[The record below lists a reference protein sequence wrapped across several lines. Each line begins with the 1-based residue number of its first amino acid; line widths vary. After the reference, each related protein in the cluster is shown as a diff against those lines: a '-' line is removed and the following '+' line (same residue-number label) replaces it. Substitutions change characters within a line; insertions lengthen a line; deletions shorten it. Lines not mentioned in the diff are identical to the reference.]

1 MLDSEVPQEGNS
13 TLGGHR
19 KAMYARGADGKLHI
33 VQSAGWEVEEI
44 VTKQAV
50 DDLLRLTENARQR
63 VLAGQT
69 SPLEYHMYRVR
80 MDVPLLSQASGIW
93 QWRLRRPVCFPAHHL
108 CRRHGHDG
116 RPAEEGRL
124 MDFQHRQASHCES
137 GVMSNLLRHHGL
149 PLSEP
154 MTFGLSSALSF
165 AYLPIIKIN
174 GLPLVAYRMPP
185 KAIIKGLQKPLG
197 LKMRFETFRNPAAG
211 VARLNELLDQGQLVG
226 LQTSVFWLPYL
237 PEDLRFHF
245 NAHNV
250 LAFGRDPASGD
261 YLLSDPVAET
271 TVTCAPADL
280 QRARF
285 AKGALAPKGLLYYP
299 VGTPRTPDWQK
310 VLPSAIKKTTRIML
324 DAPLPIIGVRGIRWL
339 AKAIEKLDTGSD
351 AAHSKLFIGQVVRMQ
366 EEIGTGG
373 GGFRVIYASFVQEAA
388 DLLARP
394 ALGELAEQL
403 IDIGDE

>member
-1 MLDSEVPQEGNS
+1 
-13 TLGGHR
+13 
-19 KAMYARGADGKLHI
+19 
-33 VQSAGWEVEEI
+33 
-44 VTKQAV
+44 
-50 DDLLRLTENARQR
+50 
-63 VLAGQT
+63 
-69 SPLEYHMYRVR
+69 
-80 MDVPLLSQASGIW
+80 
-93 QWRLRRPVCFPAHHL
+93 
-108 CRRHGHDG
+108 
-116 RPAEEGRL
+116 
-124 MDFQHRQASHCES
+124 MDFQHSQASHCES
-137 GVMSNLLRHHGL
+137 GVMSTLLRHHGL

-197 LKMRFETFRNPAAG
+197 LKMRFETFGNPAAG
-211 VARLNELLDQGQLVG
+211 VARLNELLDQGKLVG

-250 LAFGRDPASGD
+250 LACGREASGD
-261 YLLSDPVAET
+261 YRLSDPVAET
-271 TVTCAPADL
+271 LVTCPPADL

-299 VGTPRTPDWQK
+299 VGTPQTPDWHK
-310 VLPSAIKKTTRIML
+310 VLPAAIRKTTRIML

-339 AKAIEKLDTGSD
+339 AKAIEKLDAGSG
-351 AAHSKLFIGQVVRMQ
+351 AAHSKMFIGQVVRMQ

-373 GGFRVIYASFVQEAA
+373 GGFRFIYASFLQEAA
-388 DLLARP
+388 DLLNRP

-403 IDIGDE
+403 IDIGDEWREFALATARMIRDRDPLQPPKLADKLRAIADREQAFFRDLRRAA

>member
-1 MLDSEVPQEGNS
+1 
-13 TLGGHR
+13 
-19 KAMYARGADGKLHI
+19 
-33 VQSAGWEVEEI
+33 
-44 VTKQAV
+44 
-50 DDLLRLTENARQR
+50 
-63 VLAGQT
+63 
-69 SPLEYHMYRVR
+69 
-80 MDVPLLSQASGIW
+80 
-93 QWRLRRPVCFPAHHL
+93 
-108 CRRHGHDG
+108 
-116 RPAEEGRL
+116 
-124 MDFQHRQASHCES
+124 MDFQHSQASHCES

-299 VGTPRTPDWQK
+299 VGTPHMPDWPQ
-310 VLPSAIKKTTRIML
+310 VLPAAIKKTTRIML

-373 GGFRVIYASFVQEAA
+373 GG
-388 DLLARP
+388 
-394 ALGELAEQL
+394 
-403 IDIGDE
+403 

>member
-1 MLDSEVPQEGNS
+1 ME
-13 TLGGHR
+13 
-19 KAMYARGADGKLHI
+19 
-33 VQSAGWEVEEI
+33 
-44 VTKQAV
+44 
-50 DDLLRLTENARQR
+50 
-63 VLAGQT
+63 
-69 SPLEYHMYRVR
+69 
-80 MDVPLLSQASGIW
+80 
-93 QWRLRRPVCFPAHHL
+93 
-108 CRRHGHDG
+108 
-116 RPAEEGRL
+116 
-124 MDFQHRQASHCES
+124 FQHSQASHCES
-137 GVMSNLLRHHGL
+137 GVMSAMLRHHGL

-197 LKMRFETFRNPAAG
+197 LKMRFETFGNPAAG
-211 VARLNELLDQGQLVG
+211 VARLNDLLDQGKLVG

-250 LAFGRDPASGD
+250 LAFGRETSGD
-261 YLLSDPVAET
+261 YQLSDPVAET
-271 TVTCAPADL
+271 VVTCPPADL

-299 VGTPRTPDWQK
+299 VGTPQMPDWQK
-310 VLPSAIKKTTRIML
+310 VLPAAIKKTTRIML

-339 AKAIEKLDTGSD
+339 AKAIAKLDAGSG

-373 GGFRVIYASFVQEAA
+373 GGFRFIYASFLQEAA
-388 DLLARP
+388 DLLGRP

-403 IDIGDE
+403 IDIGDEWREFALATARMIRDRDPLHPPKLADKLRAIADREQAFFRDLRRAA

>member
-1 MLDSEVPQEGNS
+1 
-13 TLGGHR
+13 
-19 KAMYARGADGKLHI
+19 
-33 VQSAGWEVEEI
+33 
-44 VTKQAV
+44 
-50 DDLLRLTENARQR
+50 
-63 VLAGQT
+63 
-69 SPLEYHMYRVR
+69 
-80 MDVPLLSQASGIW
+80 
-93 QWRLRRPVCFPAHHL
+93 
-108 CRRHGHDG
+108 
-116 RPAEEGRL
+116 

-299 VGTPRTPDWQK
+299 VGTPQTPDWPQ
-310 VLPSAIKKTTRIML
+310 VLPAAIKKTTRIML

-339 AKAIEKLDTGSD
+339 AKAIEKLDTGSG

-373 GGFRVIYASFVQEAA
+373 GGFRFIYASFLQEAA

-403 IDIGDE
+403 IDIGDEWREFALATARMIRDRDPLQPPKLADKLRTIADREQAFFRDLRRAA

>member
-1 MLDSEVPQEGNS
+1 
-13 TLGGHR
+13 
-19 KAMYARGADGKLHI
+19 
-33 VQSAGWEVEEI
+33 
-44 VTKQAV
+44 
-50 DDLLRLTENARQR
+50 
-63 VLAGQT
+63 
-69 SPLEYHMYRVR
+69 
-80 MDVPLLSQASGIW
+80 
-93 QWRLRRPVCFPAHHL
+93 
-108 CRRHGHDG
+108 
-116 RPAEEGRL
+116 

-137 GVMSNLLRHHGL
+137 GVMSNLLRHHEL

-197 LKMRFETFRNPAAG
+197 LKMRFETFGSPAAG
-211 VARLNELLDQGQLVG
+211 TARLNELLDQGKLVG

-250 LAFGRDPASGD
+250 LAFGRDPATGD

-299 VGTPRTPDWQK
+299 VGTPHLPDWQK
-310 VLPSAIKKTTRIML
+310 VLPAAIKKTTRIML

-339 AKAIEKLDTGSD
+339 AKAIEKLDTGSG

-373 GGFRVIYASFVQEAA
+373 GGFRFIYASFLQEAA

-403 IDIGDE
+403 IDIGDEWREFALATARMIRDRDTLQPPRLADKLRAIADREQAFFRDLRRAA

>member
-1 MLDSEVPQEGNS
+1 
-13 TLGGHR
+13 
-19 KAMYARGADGKLHI
+19 
-33 VQSAGWEVEEI
+33 
-44 VTKQAV
+44 
-50 DDLLRLTENARQR
+50 
-63 VLAGQT
+63 
-69 SPLEYHMYRVR
+69 
-80 MDVPLLSQASGIW
+80 
-93 QWRLRRPVCFPAHHL
+93 
-108 CRRHGHDG
+108 
-116 RPAEEGRL
+116 
-124 MDFQHRQASHCES
+124 MDFQHSQASHCES
-137 GVMSNLLRHHGL
+137 GVMSNLLRHHEL

-197 LKMRFETFRNPAAG
+197 LKMRFETFGSPAAG
-211 VARLNELLDQGQLVG
+211 TARLNELLDQGKLVG

-250 LAFGRDPASGD
+250 LAFGRDPATGD

-271 TVTCAPADL
+271 TVTCAPAEL

-299 VGTPRTPDWQK
+299 VGTPHLPDWQK
-310 VLPSAIKKTTRIML
+310 VLPAAIKKTTRIML

-339 AKAIEKLDTGSD
+339 AKAIEKLDTGSG

-373 GGFRVIYASFVQEAA
+373 GGFRFIYASFLQEAA
-388 DLLARP
+388 ELLNRP

-403 IDIGDE
+403 IDIGDEWREFALATARMIRDRDPLQPPKLADKLRAIAGREQSFFRDLRRAA

>member
-1 MLDSEVPQEGNS
+1 
-13 TLGGHR
+13 
-19 KAMYARGADGKLHI
+19 
-33 VQSAGWEVEEI
+33 
-44 VTKQAV
+44 
-50 DDLLRLTENARQR
+50 
-63 VLAGQT
+63 
-69 SPLEYHMYRVR
+69 
-80 MDVPLLSQASGIW
+80 
-93 QWRLRRPVCFPAHHL
+93 
-108 CRRHGHDG
+108 
-116 RPAEEGRL
+116 
-124 MDFQHRQASHCES
+124 MDFQHSQASHCES
-137 GVMSNLLRHHGL
+137 GVMSNLLRHHEL

-197 LKMRFETFRNPAAG
+197 LKMRFETFGSPAAG
-211 VARLNELLDQGQLVG
+211 TARLNELLDQGKLVG

-250 LAFGRDPASGD
+250 LAFGRDPATGD

-299 VGTPRTPDWQK
+299 VGTPHLPDWQK
-310 VLPSAIKKTTRIML
+310 VLPAAIKKTTRIML

-339 AKAIEKLDTGSD
+339 AKAIEKLDTGSG

-373 GGFRVIYASFVQEAA
+373 GGFRFIYASFLQEAA
-388 DLLARP
+388 ELLNRP
-394 ALGELAEQL
+394 ALGKLAEQL
-403 IDIGDE
+403 IDIGDEWREFALATARMIRDRDPLQPPKLADKLRAIAGREQSFFRDLRRAA

>member
-1 MLDSEVPQEGNS
+1 
-13 TLGGHR
+13 
-19 KAMYARGADGKLHI
+19 
-33 VQSAGWEVEEI
+33 
-44 VTKQAV
+44 
-50 DDLLRLTENARQR
+50 
-63 VLAGQT
+63 
-69 SPLEYHMYRVR
+69 
-80 MDVPLLSQASGIW
+80 
-93 QWRLRRPVCFPAHHL
+93 
-108 CRRHGHDG
+108 
-116 RPAEEGRL
+116 
-124 MDFQHRQASHCES
+124 MDFQHSQASHCES
-137 GVMSNLLRHHGL
+137 GVMSAMLRHHGL

-197 LKMRFETFRNPAAG
+197 LKMRFETFSSQAAG
-211 VARLNELLDQGQLVG
+211 VARLNELLDAGKLVG

-237 PEDLRFHF
+237 PQDLRFHF

-250 LAFGRDPASGD
+250 LAFGREASGD

-271 TVTCAPADL
+271 AVSCPAADL

-299 VGTPRTPDWQK
+299 VGTPQMPDWHK
-310 VLPSAIKKTTRIML
+310 VLPAAIKKTTRIML

-339 AKAIEKLDTGSD
+339 AKAIEKLDAGSS

-373 GGFRVIYASFVQEAA
+373 GGFRFIYASFLQEAA
-388 DLLARP
+388 ELLNRP
-394 ALGELAEQL
+394 ALGGLAEQL
-403 IDIGDE
+403 IDIGDEWREFALATARMIRDRDPLQPPKLAAKLRAVADREQAFFRDLRRAA

>member
-1 MLDSEVPQEGNS
+1 
-13 TLGGHR
+13 
-19 KAMYARGADGKLHI
+19 
-33 VQSAGWEVEEI
+33 
-44 VTKQAV
+44 
-50 DDLLRLTENARQR
+50 
-63 VLAGQT
+63 
-69 SPLEYHMYRVR
+69 
-80 MDVPLLSQASGIW
+80 
-93 QWRLRRPVCFPAHHL
+93 
-108 CRRHGHDG
+108 
-116 RPAEEGRL
+116 

-137 GVMSNLLRHHGL
+137 GCMSNLLRHHGL

-154 MTFGLSSALSF
+154 MAFGLSSALSF

-174 GLPLVAYRMPP
+174 GLPLIAYRMPP
-185 KAIIKGLQKPLG
+185 KAIIQGLQKPLG

-211 VARLNELLDQGQLVG
+211 VARLNELLAQGQVVG

-250 LAFGRDPASGD
+250 LAFGRAPASGD

-285 AKGALAPKGLLYYP
+285 ARGALAPKGLLYYP
-299 VGTPRTPDWQK
+299 VGTPHMPDWQN
-310 VLPSAIKKTTRIML
+310 VLPAAIRKTTRIML

-339 AKAIEKLDTGSD
+339 AKTIERLDTGGG

-373 GGFRVIYASFVQEAA
+373 GGFRFIYASFLQEAA
-388 DLLARP
+388 ELLARP

-403 IDIGDE
+403 IDIGDEWREFALATARMIRDRDPLHPPRLADKLRAIADCEQAFFRALRRAA

>member
-1 MLDSEVPQEGNS
+1 
-13 TLGGHR
+13 
-19 KAMYARGADGKLHI
+19 
-33 VQSAGWEVEEI
+33 
-44 VTKQAV
+44 
-50 DDLLRLTENARQR
+50 
-63 VLAGQT
+63 
-69 SPLEYHMYRVR
+69 
-80 MDVPLLSQASGIW
+80 
-93 QWRLRRPVCFPAHHL
+93 
-108 CRRHGHDG
+108 
-116 RPAEEGRL
+116 
-124 MDFQHRQASHCES
+124 MDFKHSQASHCES
-137 GVMSNLLRHHGL
+137 GVMSTLLRHHGL

-197 LKMRFETFRNPAAG
+197 LKMRFETFGNPVAG
-211 VARLNELLDQGQLVG
+211 VARLNELLDQGKLVG

-250 LAFGRDPASGD
+250 LAFGREASGD
-261 YLLSDPVAET
+261 YRLSDPVAET
-271 TVTCAPADL
+271 VVTCPPADL

-299 VGTPRTPDWQK
+299 VGTPQTPDWQK
-310 VLPSAIKKTTRIML
+310 VLPAAITKTTRIML

-339 AKAIEKLDTGSD
+339 AKAIAKLDAGSG

-373 GGFRVIYASFVQEAA
+373 GGFRFIYASFLQEAA
-388 DLLARP
+388 DLLNRP

-403 IDIGDE
+403 IDIGDEWREFALATARMIRDRDPLQPPKLADKLRAIADREQAFFRDLRRAA